1 MDTTDGSVPHQ
12 KMSAKFK
19 HVLNM
24 RGTVDGI
31 EATEIPV
38 WDALDHP
45 LGNSSYYNSVAVKL
59 RKERGQD
66 LDSFMH
72 AFFMS
77 IEQETDVGED
87 VALMQ
92 FVDERAKARLKL
104 KLKNIEKGEIYGNLF
119 NIPIEARRDQYC
131 NIPSVKSATESVVYF
146 LASILNVPKV
156 LLRAA
161 YGSLRV
167 LPDAD
172 GIICEV
178 IGNFLR
184 KTLDQPTLAKL
195 IKELEEKV
203 FDSDSTDSP
212 CPEELERRHNLAIA
226 RLESVNKNSVKILSF
241 LQNPVL
247 NKHLVYCLFDTIAVE
262 LFPELNLEAK
272 DC

>member
-1 MDTTDGSVPHQ
+1 MDTTDGAVSQQ

-77 IEQETDVGED
+77 IEQDTDVGED
-87 VALMQ
+87 VALMH
-92 FVDERAKARLKL
+92 FVDERARARLKM
-104 KLKNIEKGEIYGNLF
+104 KLKNVEKGEIYRNLF
-119 NIPIEARRDQYC
+119 NIPSEARRDQYYTV
-131 NIPSVKSATESVVYF
+131 PSVRSATESVVYF

-156 LLRAA
+156 VLRAT
-161 YGSLRV
+161 YGALRV

-172 GIICEV
+172 DIICEV
-178 IGNFLR
+178 IKSFLL

-203 FDSDSTDSP
+203 FDTDATDPP
-212 CPEELERRHNLAIA
+212 CPEELERRHNLAIT
-226 RLESVNKNSVKILSF
+226 RLEGINKNSVKILSF

-247 NKHLVYCLFDTIAVE
+247 NKHLVYCLIDTVAVE
-262 LFPELNLEAK
+262 LFPELNLGAK

>member
-1 MDTTDGSVPHQ
+1 
-12 KMSAKFK
+12 MSSKFK

-66 LDSFMH
+66 LYSFMH

-92 FVDERAKARLKL
+92 FVDEKAKARLKT
-104 KLKNIEKGEIYGNLF
+104 KLKNVEKGEIFGNLF
-119 NIPIEARRDQYC
+119 NITSESRREQYSAV
-131 NIPSVKSATESVVYF
+131 PVVKSAAESAIYF

-156 LLRAA
+156 LLRAT
-161 YGSLRV
+161 YGALRV
-167 LPDAD
+167 LPNAD
-172 GIICEV
+172 DIICGV
-178 IGNFLR
+178 ISNFLR
-184 KTLDQPTLAKL
+184 KTLDQPVLAKL
-195 IKELEEKV
+195 INELEEKV
-203 FDSDSTDSP
+203 FDTDPTDPP
-212 CPEELERRHNLAIA
+212 CLEELERRHNIAIA
-226 RLESVNKNSVKILSF
+226 RLGSINKNSVKILSF

-247 NKHLVYCLFDTIAVE
+247 NKHLVYCLIDTIAVE

-272 DC
+272 D